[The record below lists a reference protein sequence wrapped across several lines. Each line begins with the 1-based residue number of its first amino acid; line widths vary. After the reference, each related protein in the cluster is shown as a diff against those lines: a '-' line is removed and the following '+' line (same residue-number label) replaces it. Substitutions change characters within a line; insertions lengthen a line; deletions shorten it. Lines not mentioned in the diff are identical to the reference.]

1 MIYGNKFMG
10 DPFMNMSLIIE
21 DMQNFGS
28 FELEPIHELS
38 YKPGEK
44 IKKALIWIKD
54 RIIKFF
60 RNAFKFLR
68 EKYNILK
75 KKIKEIFK
83 KPNNQSNKNIVQ
95 KEAFIEYD
103 YMNYNLFLAH
113 FYEGLDFV
121 NTKVIM
127 IQLQGTKYKSTDE
140 NLVDKVKNLRSTM
153 WPESVMNFNPF
164 LNGIDKDIT
173 KNTDYQTFKKE
184 FKEAIKEENLKNS
197 GYYKE
202 NETLTMKDVEKA
214 IDELE
219 ESVDKIKDL
228 EKNIKTNVADP
239 LTKMFDHMIT
249 EYKDNEEFTS
259 SLTAQLNGI
268 ASDIMDF
275 ITFASKTASDFC
287 LKNTEQAL
295 GIKKKIEN
303 KNWADIK
310 QTSDTFI
317 QMVKNKDIQGIRTRI
332 SNAPMLAKGNTR
344 NHINHMIKV
353 AGNLDLFVPDNGRN
367 HHNDESKYKSLK
379 YLSSATV
386 ALMTNFSK
394 EKLEDLIRISEYQEE
409 HGIDN
414 DIESQIDSGN

>member
-1 MIYGNKFMG
+1 MIYGNKLMG
-10 DPFMNMSLIIE
+10 DPFANMNLIIE

-83 KPNNQSNKNIVQ
+83 KPNNQNKTMEN
-95 KEAFIEYD
+95 KEASIECD

-121 NTKVIM
+121 NTKTIM
-127 IQLQGTKYKSTDE
+127 TQLQGMNNNNANE
-140 NLVDKVKNLRSTM
+140 NLVDKIKDLRSTM

-164 LNGIDKDIT
+164 LNGIDKEIT
-173 KNTDYQTFKKE
+173 KKTDYQTFKKE

-214 IDELE
+214 IEELE

-239 LTKMFDHMIT
+239 LTKMFDHMIAQ
-249 EYKDNEEFTS
+249 YKDNEYFTS

>member
-10 DPFMNMSLIIE
+10 DPFTNMSLIIE

-28 FELEPIHELS
+28 LEPVHELS

-44 IKKALIWIKD
+44 IKKGLIWIKD

-68 EKYNILK
+68 EKYDILK
-75 KKIKEIFK
+75 RKIKEIFK
-83 KPNNQSNKNIVQ
+83 KPNNQSKTIEN
-95 KEAFIEYD
+95 KEASVEYD

-121 NTKVIM
+121 NTKTIM
-127 IQLQGTKYKSTDE
+127 TQLQGINGNSANE
-140 NLVDKVKNLRSTM
+140 NLVDKIKDLRSTM
-153 WPESVMNFNPF
+153 WPESVMDFNPF

-214 IDELE
+214 IEELE

-249 EYKDNEEFTS
+249 QYKDNEDFTS

-275 ITFASKTASDFC
+275 ITFASKIATDFC
-287 LKNTEQAL
+287 LKNTEQAIE
-295 GIKKKIEN
+295 IKKKIE
-303 KNWADIK
+303 KVSI
-310 QTSDTFI
+310 TSVYGMTDAFTDAVRRGNVDEVRI
-317 QMVKNKDIQGIRTRI
+317 MI
-332 SNAPMLAKGNTR
+332 SNIPLFYSGDEARKI
-344 NHINHMIKV
+344 INHMLKV
-353 AGNLDLFVPDNGRN
+353 AGNLDIFEPDNGQNRHTN
-367 HHNDESKYKSLK
+367 KSKYGIKQ
-379 YLSSATV
+379 YASSASTQLV
-386 ALMTNFSK
+386 YNFSK
-394 EKLEDLIRISEYQEE
+394 EKLEDLLKISEYQ
-409 HGIDN
+409 GKYGYSS
-414 DIESQIDSGN
+414 IEYKGNGE

>member
-1 MIYGNKFMG
+1 MG
-10 DPFMNMSLIIE
+10 DPFTNMSLIIE

-28 FELEPIHELS
+28 LEPVHELS
-38 YKPGEK
+38 YNPGEK
-44 IKKALIWIKD
+44 IKKGLIWIKD

-75 KKIKEIFK
+75 RKIKEIFK
-83 KPNNQSNKNIVQ
+83 KPNNQSKTIEN
-95 KEAFIEYD
+95 KEASVEYD

-121 NTKVIM
+121 NTKTIM
-127 IQLQGTKYKSTDE
+127 TQLQGMNGNTTNE
-140 NLVDKVKNLRSTM
+140 NLVDKIKDLRSTM

-214 IDELE
+214 IEELE

-249 EYKDNEEFTS
+249 QYKDNEDFTS

-275 ITFASKTASDFC
+275 ITFASKTATDFC
-287 LKNTEQAL
+287 LKNTEQAIE
-295 GIKKKIEN
+295 IKKKIE
-303 KNWADIK
+303 KVSI
-310 QTSDTFI
+310 TSVYGMTDNFI
-317 QMVKNKDIQGIRTRI
+317 DAVK
-332 SNAPMLAKGNTR
+332 KGNIGMVR
-344 NHINHMIKV
+344 LMIARAILFRGGNARSEINHMLKV
-353 AGNLDLFVPDNGRN
+353 AGNLDLFKPDDGHRY
-367 HHNDESKYKSLK
+367 NDESKFGSLK
-379 YLSSATV
+379 YFYSANTE
-386 ALMTNFSK
+386 LILNFSK
-394 EKLEDLIRISEYQEE
+394 EKLEDNLNIMEYQYKNPDKI
-409 HGIDN
+409 IDDRN
-414 DIESQIDSGN
+414 DIPSGRI

>member
-1 MIYGNKFMG
+1 MIYGNKLMG
-10 DPFMNMSLIIE
+10 DPFANMNLIIE

-83 KPNNQSNKNIVQ
+83 KPNNQNKTMEN
-95 KEAFIEYD
+95 KEASIECD

-121 NTKVIM
+121 NTKTIM
-127 IQLQGTKYKSTDE
+127 TQLQGMNNNNANE
-140 NLVDKVKNLRSTM
+140 NLVDKIKDLRSTM

-164 LNGIDKDIT
+164 LNGIDKEIT
-173 KNTDYQTFKKE
+173 KKTDYQTFKKE
-184 FKEAIKEENLKNS
+184 FKEAIKEENLKTS

-239 LTKMFDHMIT
+239 LTKMFDHMIA

-259 SLTAQLNGI
+259 SITVQLNGI

-275 ITFASKTASDFC
+275 ITFASKTATDFC
-287 LKNTEQAL
+287 LKNTEQAIE
-295 GIKKKIEN
+295 IKKKIE
-303 KNWADIK
+303 KISI
-310 QTSDTFI
+310 TSVNGMTDAFTDTVKEGNVN
-317 QMVKNKDIQGIRTRI
+317 MVRLMIARAILFRGG
-332 SNAPMLAKGNTR
+332 NAR
-344 NHINHMIKV
+344 SEINHMIKV
-353 AGNLDLFVPDNGRN
+353 AGNLDLFEPDNGHRY
-367 HHNDESKYKSLK
+367 NDETKFGSVNYFHRADSELV
-379 YLSSATV
+379 L
-386 ALMTNFSK
+386 NFSK
-394 EKLEDLIRISEYQEE
+394 EKLEDTLSIMEYQYKNPDKI
-409 HGIDN
+409 IDDTKN
-414 DIESQIDSGN
+414 K

>member
-10 DPFMNMSLIIE
+10 DPFTNMSLIIE

-28 FELEPIHELS
+28 LEPVYELS
-38 YKPGEK
+38 YKPGDK
-44 IKKALIWIKD
+44 IKKGLIWIKD

-68 EKYNILK
+68 EKYDILK
-75 KKIKEIFK
+75 RKIKEIFK
-83 KPNNQSNKNIVQ
+83 KPNNQSKTIEN
-95 KEAFIEYD
+95 KEASVEYD
-103 YMNYNLFLAH
+103 YMNYSLFLAH

-121 NTKVIM
+121 NTKTIM
-127 IQLQGTKYKSTDE
+127 TQLQGMNGNSSNE
-140 NLVDKVKNLRSTM
+140 NLVDKIKDLRSTM
-153 WPESVMNFNPF
+153 WPESVMNFNLF

-214 IDELE
+214 IEELE

-249 EYKDNEEFTS
+249 QYKDNEDFTS

-275 ITFASKTASDFC
+275 ITFASKTATDFC
-287 LKNTEQAL
+287 LKNTEQAIE
-295 GIKKKIEN
+295 IKKKIE
-303 KNWADIK
+303 KVSI
-310 QTSDTFI
+310 TSVYGMTNNFTNAVKEGNID
-317 QMVKNKDIQGIRTRI
+317 MVRI
-332 SNAPMLAKGNTR
+332 MIAKAILFRGSNAR
-344 NHINHMIKV
+344 SEINHMLKV
-353 AGNLDLFVPDNGRN
+353 AGNLDLFEPDDGNRY
-367 HHNDESKYKSLK
+367 NDESKFGSSK
-379 YLSSATV
+379 YLYTANA
-386 ALMTNFSK
+386 ALTFNFSK
-394 EKLEDLIRISEYQEE
+394 EKLEDNLKIMEYQYKNPDKI
-409 HGIDN
+409 ID
-414 DIESQIDSGN
+414 DRDK

>member
-1 MIYGNKFMG
+1 MG
-10 DPFMNMSLIIE
+10 DPFTNMSLIIE

-28 FELEPIHELS
+28 LEPVHELS
-38 YKPGEK
+38 YNPGEK
-44 IKKALIWIKD
+44 IKKGLIWIKD

-75 KKIKEIFK
+75 RKIKEIFK
-83 KPNNQSNKNIVQ
+83 KPNSQSKTIEN
-95 KEAFIEYD
+95 KEASVEYD

-121 NTKVIM
+121 NTKTIM
-127 IQLQGTKYKSTDE
+127 TQLQGMNGNSTNE
-140 NLVDKVKNLRSTM
+140 NLVDKIKDLRSTM

-164 LNGIDKDIT
+164 LNGFDKDIT

-275 ITFASKTASDFC
+275 ITFASKTATDFC
-287 LKNTEQAL
+287 LKNTEQSIE
-295 GIKKKIEN
+295 IKKKIE
-303 KNWADIK
+303 KVSI
-310 QTSDTFI
+310 TSVYGMTDNFTNA
-317 QMVKNKDIQGIRTRI
+317 VKEGNVDMARI
-332 SNAPMLAKGNTR
+332 MIGRAILFRGGNTR
-344 NHINHMIKV
+344 SEINHMLKV
-353 AGNLDLFVPDNGRN
+353 AGNLDLFKPDDGHRY
-367 HHNDESKYKSLK
+367 NDESKFGSLK
-379 YLSSATV
+379 YFYTANA
-386 ALMTNFSK
+386 ALILNFSK
-394 EKLEDLIRISEYQEE
+394 EKLEDNLNIMEYQYKNPDKI
-409 HGIDN
+409 IDDRN
-414 DIESQIDSGN
+414 K

>member
-10 DPFMNMSLIIE
+10 DPFTNMSLIIE

-28 FELEPIHELS
+28 LEPVHELL
-38 YKPGEK
+38 YNPGEK
-44 IKKALIWIKD
+44 IKKGLIWIKD

-68 EKYNILK
+68 EKYDILK
-75 KKIKEIFK
+75 RKIKEIFK
-83 KPNNQSNKNIVQ
+83 KPNNQSKTIEN
-95 KEAFIEYD
+95 KEASVEYD

-121 NTKVIM
+121 NTKTIM
-127 IQLQGTKYKSTDE
+127 TQLQGMNGNSANE
-140 NLVDKVKNLRSTM
+140 NLVDKIKNLRSTM

-214 IDELE
+214 IEELE

-239 LTKMFDHMIT
+239 LTKMFDHMIAQ
-249 EYKDNEEFTS
+249 YKDNEDFTS

-275 ITFASKTASDFC
+275 ITFASKTATDFC
-287 LKNTEQAL
+287 LKNTEQAIE
-295 GIKKKIEN
+295 IKKKIE
-303 KNWADIK
+303 KVSI
-310 QTSDTFI
+310 TSVNGMTDAFTDAVKEGNVN
-317 QMVKNKDIQGIRTRI
+317 MVRLMIARAILFRGG
-332 SNAPMLAKGNTR
+332 NAR
-344 NHINHMIKV
+344 SEINHMIKV
-353 AGNLDLFVPDNGRN
+353 AGNLDLFEPDNGHRY
-367 HHNDESKYKSLK
+367 NDETKFGSVNYFHRADSELV
-379 YLSSATV
+379 L
-386 ALMTNFSK
+386 NFSK
-394 EKLEDLIRISEYQEE
+394 EKLEDTLSIMEYQYKNPDKI
-409 HGIDN
+409 IDDTKN
-414 DIESQIDSGN
+414 K